1 MKEEIK
7 NRVIE
12 RLDFTRDITDRRLK
26 EIIQEVILEISR
38 EKPMLL
44 EEKIKLSR
52 EVFYGNWIFFRI
64 CWKMKQ

>member
-38 EKPMLL
+38 EKPM
-44 EEKIKLSR
+44 
-52 EVFYGNWIFFRI
+52 
-64 CWKMKQ
+64 Q